1 MSNCSRAGSRSPF
14 PDRPLFW
21 PFRSMPRR
29 KARRYRRSPSPRQL
43 TALGHPALGV
53 GCLVV
58 LAGCGESLVPDPPPL
73 TVGPPV
79 AASVV
84 PAAPNTGIL
93 ADAAELPRVKDVVGG
108 LLKPGCVLHYR
119 TRDDLYVEHRFE
131 LRFSPSAR
139 EASGRLR
146 ILLYGVDVTVKRPTA
161 DTADAEMET
170 LPKGLGI
177 RSVCKIPDTALG
189 ESEARAFIEDE
200 LRNKGIDVA
209 ASSAQGSA
217 ARGPVGEAA
226 RLAWSGVRGVWNWLA
241 PRPLSAAQGRIE
253 FCETWVEPGDAG
265 IKCTIIE
272 ITVMCPFGLDFE
284 ASSGDCVGGLTSST
298 PIHVFITPPA
308 SNLGGLPPGGTKIPV
323 DPGDDGDDDD
333 DDDDP
338 VIADCDDARDGLARE
353 YAERRVWGDWPCTK
367 FNKTHSELI
376 GVGTSGYHSRHEG
389 FGYINGALP
398 NGITRVEALF
408 NISMVY
414 TSGYRCPERNAAVST
429 SRNPDGSHHIFGQA
443 VDFYT
448 ASGWGEDLKRRIHE
462 WGSDPQN
469 AAESINYSYA
479 LGNHNHLAWR

>member
-84 PAAPNTGIL
+84 PAAPNPGIL

-119 TRDDLYVEHRFE
+119 TREDLYVEHRFE

-170 LPKGLGI
+170 LPKRLGI

-226 RLAWSGVRGVWNWLA
+226 RLARSGVRGVWNWLA

-253 FCETWVEPGDAG
+253 SCETWFEPGEAG
-265 IKCTIIE
+265 IKCTITIIE
-272 ITVMCPFGLDFE
+272 ITVTCPFGLDFE
-284 ASSGDCVGGLTSST
+284 ASSGDCIGGFTSST
-298 PIHVFITPPA
+298 PIHVFITPPG
-308 SNLGGLPPGGTKIPV
+308 SKLGGLGIGGTKIPV
-323 DPGDDGDDDD
+323 DPGDDDDDD
-333 DDDDP
+333 DDTTCTDDQ
-338 VIADCDDARDGLARE
+338 VAIATE
-353 YAERRVWGDWPCTK
+353 YEADPNSPPDLVVRRVHNPSQKGLVAVAGDHDRDVRHRWDTRSLHRLSQRRLSGRCGDGPGCGCRGI
-367 FNKTHSELI
+367 HQLEL
-376 GVGTSGYHSRHEG
+376 
-389 FGYINGALP
+389 ALP
-398 NGITRVEALF
+398 RGKPSRRRQAL
-408 NISMVY
+408 
-414 TSGYRCPERNAAVST
+414 EST
-429 SRNPDGSHHIFGQA
+429 
-443 VDFYT
+443 
-448 ASGWGEDLKRRIHE
+448 
-462 WGSDPQN
+462 
-469 AAESINYSYA
+469 
-479 LGNHNHLAWR
+479 

>member
-1 MSNCSRAGSRSPF
+1 M
-14 PDRPLFW
+14 
-21 PFRSMPRR
+21 
-29 KARRYRRSPSPRQL
+29 
-43 TALGHPALGV
+43 
-53 GCLVV
+53 
-58 LAGCGESLVPDPPPL
+58 PDPPPL

-84 PAAPNTGIL
+84 PATPNTGIL

-119 TRDDLYVEHRFE
+119 TREDLYVEHRFE

-209 ASSAQGSA
+209 ASPAQGSA
-217 ARGPVGEAA
+217 ARGPVAEAA
-226 RLAWSGVRGVWNWLA
+226 RLARSGVRGVWNWLA
-241 PRPLSAAQGRIE
+241 PRPLSAAQGRIQICVGAVGPDE
-253 FCETWVEPGDAG
+253 DVLGSLPDLSVTC
-265 IKCTIIE
+265 IN
-272 ITVMCPFGLDFE
+272 ITVTCPFGMDYE
-284 ASSGDCVGGLTSST
+284 ASSGDCVGGFTSST
-298 PIHVFITPPA
+298 PILVFITPPG
-308 SNLGGLPPGGTKIPV
+308 SNLGGLPIGGTKIPV

-338 VIADCDDARDGLARE
+338 VIADCEDARDGLARE
-353 YAERRVWGDWPCTK
+353 YAERGVWGDWPCTK

-376 GVGTSGYHSRHEG
+376 GVGTSSGYHSHHEG

-448 ASGWGEDLKRRIHE
+448 ASGGGKT
-462 WGSDPQN
+462 
-469 AAESINYSYA
+469 
-479 LGNHNHLAWR
+479 